1 MRSKVPPESLERLR
15 DFLASH
21 PEDLEAR
28 MQLCHLLVARGERAA
43 ARGFLLP
50 LEGKG
55 GRAGAQATAQLAVM
69 DEEEGLTIA
78 ATVRWERL
86 LADDVDHPEARARL
100 ARLRAQHGRPV
111 SPAAAPAPTLASPEG
126 VTLLRY
132 EILRELGRGGTSTVY
147 LARDQALGISLALKV
162 LHPQLAAAERSE
174 ACRRF
179 FQEARVAAGLRHP
192 GVVAIYDLDEPTR
205 TLVMEYLAGGSLRD
219 RLRTGGAGLP
229 LDEARA
235 LARSMLS
242 ALSFVHTR
250 GVVHGD
256 LTPRNVLFRQPGEAV
271 LADFGNAR
279 LLETGSGELAGGTP
293 MYLAPEQL
301 RGGPS
306 SPAADLFSAGALLW
320 EAVTGRPMRA
330 HGDLIANRL
339 EAPAL
344 PEGAAMKELID
355 ALTRTDPSDR
365 PETAAAALR
374 MVGH

>member
-1 MRSKVPPESLERLR
+1 VRSKPPPEGLERLR

-21 PEDLEAR
+21 PDDLEAR
-28 MQLCHLLVARGERAA
+28 LQLVQLLIARGERAA

-69 DEEEGLTIA
+69 DEEEGLNIA

-111 SPAAAPAPTLASPEG
+111 SAAAAPAPTLASPEG

-179 FQEARVAAGLRHP
+179 FHEARVAAGLRHP
-192 GVVAIYDLDEPTR
+192 GVVAIYDLDEATR

-219 RLRTGGAGLP
+219 RLRALGTGLP
-229 LDEARA
+229 GDELRSVAASMLEA
-235 LARSMLS
+235 LA
-242 ALSFVHTR
+242 FVHAR

-256 LTPRNVLFRQPGEAV
+256 LTPRNVLFRRPGEAV

-279 LLETGSGELAGGTP
+279 LLETAAAELAGGTP
-293 MYLAPEQL
+293 LYLSPEQL
-301 RGGPS
+301 RGEPS
-306 SPAADLFSAGALLW
+306 SPPADLFSAGALLW
-320 EAVTGRPMRA
+320 EAASGRPMRTA
-330 HGDLIANRL
+330 ADLMAGRL
-339 EAPAL
+339 DAPRA
-344 PEGAAMKELID
+344 PEGVPLAAAIE
-355 ALTRTDPSDR
+355 ALTRARPSDR
-365 PETAAAALR
+365 PASAIAALA
-374 MVGH
+374 MID